1 MILGTRSP
9 SSKVSMLDSWG
20 LPSCYRWL
28 SSSRSSQELSSLC
41 VCTPLYVLFSLLV
54 YAVYVCTFVCT
65 CVHVHVLGHAHGGW
79 VSPLSALLFC
89 STLLQG
95 LKLVILAG
103 LSGQWTVDV
112 GPSPLRNPTPAQY
125 WHYTH
130 LLTYPPF
137 CMSYGYLNQGAHVC
151 TATLY
156 PPASSS
162 FLIGT
167 VVVLHEGLP

>member
-41 VCTPLYVLFSLLV
+41 LCTPLFFRFSPLV
-54 YAVYVCTFVCT
+54 CGVYVCTFVCT
-65 CVHVHVLGHAHGGW
+65 HVHVHVLEHVQGGW
-79 VSPLSALLFC
+79 VSALSALLFC
-89 STLLQG
+89 STLLQD
-95 LKLVILAG
+95 LKLDILAG
-103 LSGQWTVDV
+103 LTGQWSADI
-112 GPSPLRNPTPAQY
+112 GPSPFHNPTLTRY

-137 CMSYGYLNQGAHVC
+137 CMSSGYLNQGAHVC

-167 VVVLHEGLP
+167 VVVLYEGPP